1 MKIAIVFHKNP
12 FAQPASIDLIRLRA
26 ISSGLIG
33 KDIEVEIIAPVEK
46 EGLIN
51 GVVPVCNLSSMKS
64 GRYDLVKTCYHFS
77 IDLIAGYEGPVVSR
91 IVRVVDGLLP
101 ERDESMRGQ
110 LLRCQT
116 LIRERASC
124 VIVNNAENRERW
136 HALYGP
142 APPVVC
148 VPTGCPSMIP
158 LPEKNP
164 FCPHE
169 KVILFLGSLAAPRM
183 IPVINE
189 ISRRFEGAARI
200 HFIGS
205 DKSYLYSRK
214 EQHALSP
221 LVVQHGSLSED
232 EIWDYVFHA
241 SMGLAIATGPYPF
254 DNDMSKIFSYL
265 RGGLPVLSE
274 EPIVNNTLVRKTGL
288 GLTFKYDD
296 MEDLTE
302 KAWSLLQSPPSDK
315 REAAMAFMAHKHS
328 WEQRVDT
335 YVKLFHALAEKMPVP
350 DELLL

>member
-12 FAQPASIDLIRLRA
+12 LAPPASIDLIRLRA
-26 ISSGLIG
+26 ISKGLIHKG
-33 KDIEVEIIAPVEK
+33 METEILAPVE
-46 EGLIN
+46 EDGFID
-51 GVVPVCNLSSMKS
+51 GVVPVCHLSSLKS

-77 IDLIAGYEGPVVSR
+77 IDLIDGYEGPVVSR
-91 IVRVVDGLLP
+91 IVRVVDDLLP
-101 ERDESMRGQ
+101 ERDESMREQ
-110 LLRCQT
+110 LLRCQA

-124 VIVNNAENRERW
+124 VIVNNAENGERW

-142 APPVVC
+142 ASPVVC
-148 VPTGCPSMIP
+148 VPTGCPSVIP
-158 LPEKNP
+158 LPGKNP
-164 FCPHE
+164 FSPHE

-189 ISRRFEGAARI
+189 ISRRFEGVAKI

-205 DKSYLYSRK
+205 DKSCLYSGK

-232 EIWDYVFHA
+232 EIWNYVFHA
-241 SMGLAIATGPYPF
+241 RMGLAIATGPYPF

-274 EPIVNNTLVRKTGL
+274 EPIVNNTLIRETGL

-302 KAWSLLQSPPSDK
+302 KARSLLQHPPSDK
-315 REAAMAFMAHKHS
+315 REAVMAFMAHKHS

-335 YVKLFHALAEKMPVP
+335 YVKLFHALTEKMPVP